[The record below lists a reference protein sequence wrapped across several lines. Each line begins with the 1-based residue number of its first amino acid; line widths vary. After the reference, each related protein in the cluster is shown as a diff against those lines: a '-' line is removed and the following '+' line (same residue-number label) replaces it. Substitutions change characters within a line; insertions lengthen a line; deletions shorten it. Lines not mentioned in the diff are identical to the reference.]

1 MLDNVVRLREP
12 AAWIVVA
19 VTAASIVLSV
29 TRFGLELGS
38 GVPVSAAAQ
47 DVALT
52 AMNLTLVIVVVALVW
67 ACALAS
73 LGPRTERLI
82 AVAATVVT
90 VGTLVTIVG
99 AGVGAS
105 ASAGTLAVV
114 LEILGG
120 LLDIVV
126 KLVASATLWLL
137 LRGLRAGRIAP
148 AAAEPEASPVEP
160 PAEGGTEQEAP
171 ADEAVGW
178 SLDPTG
184 GAAWASA
191 ADAAEGAPGAA
202 ASGPHAEGWHPVGRD
217 ERPGVEAPR
226 QQ

>member
-82 AVAATVVT
+82 AVAALPACSFNVPSRSCT
-90 VGTLVTIVG
+90 
-99 AGVGAS
+99 S
-105 ASAGTLAVV
+105 
-114 LEILGG
+114 
-120 LLDIVV
+120 
-126 KLVASATLWLL
+126 
-137 LRGLRAGRIAP
+137 
-148 AAAEPEASPVEP
+148 AAARVARPY
-160 PAEGGTEQEAP
+160 T
-171 ADEAVGW
+171 
-178 SLDPTG
+178 
-184 GAAWASA
+184 AAT
-191 ADAAEGAPGAA
+191 
-202 ASGPHAEGWHPVGRD
+202 
-217 ERPGVEAPR
+217 
-226 QQ
+226 

>member
-73 LGPRTERLI
+73 LGSRTERLI
-82 AVAATVVT
+82 VVAAYR
-90 VGTLVTIVG
+90 
-99 AGVGAS
+99 S
-105 ASAGTLAVV
+105 
-114 LEILGG
+114 
-120 LLDIVV
+120 
-126 KLVASATLWLL
+126 
-137 LRGLRAGRIAP
+137 RR
-148 AAAEPEASPVEP
+148 
-160 PAEGGTEQEAP
+160 
-171 ADEAVGW
+171 
-178 SLDPTG
+178 
-184 GAAWASA
+184 
-191 ADAAEGAPGAA
+191 
-202 ASGPHAEGWHPVGRD
+202 
-217 ERPGVEAPR
+217 
-226 QQ
+226 

>member
-67 ACALAS
+67 ACAPRL
-73 LGPRTERLI
+73 LGAPRTERLI

-137 LRGLRAGRIAP
+137 LRGLRAGTHRP
-148 AAAEPEASPVEP
+148 RRRPSLRRVRSSRPRRAARSWRPRRTRPS
-160 PAEGGTEQEAP
+160 
-171 ADEAVGW
+171 GW
-178 SLDPTG
+178 SLDPTS

-191 ADAAEGAPGAA
+191 ADAAEGCAGGRRIRASRGGL
-202 ASGPHAEGWHPVGRD
+202 ASGRT
-217 ERPGVEAPR
+217 
-226 QQ
+226 